1 MNETI
6 QNIINRRSI
15 RQYEVKQI
23 PDTQLRLLLECAQYA
38 PSGGNNQ
45 YVRFLVIQNAETLNL
60 LNTIIREEYAS
71 RELIEGEYTNKTVLS
86 ARKPNYQFMYG
97 APTLITA
104 LGPRNY
110 CNSMADSANALQN
123 IQLAATSLG
132 LGACWINQ
140 PHWLTGFAPLRAV
153 FERFGMR
160 DDEDIFGS
168 VAVGYPAGKIQSGGK
183 RVTGRVLLDNPQIIL

>member
-6 QNIINRRSI
+6 QTIIKRRSI
-15 RQYEVKQI
+15 RSYEAKQI
-23 PDTQLRLLLECAQYA
+23 PDVQLQIILECAQYA

-60 LNTIIREEYAS
+60 LNILIREEYAS
-71 RELIEGEYTNKTVLS
+71 REIIEGEYTNKTVLS

-110 CNSMADSANALQN
+110 CNGMADSANALQN

-140 PHWLTGFAPLRAV
+140 PHWLTGLTLLRNV
-153 FERFGMR
+153 FEQLGMR
-160 DDEDIFGS
+160 NDEDIFGS
-168 VAVGYPAGKIQSGGK
+168 VAVGYPAGIIQSDGK
-183 RVTGRVLLDNPQIIL
+183 RVTGRILLDNPRILS